1 MQHPAIA
8 YATPG
13 WQAEV
18 TSLAPILWHKQE
30 SQRTWCTD
38 SFRDVDSF

>member
-1 MQHPAIA
+1 MRQLAIA

-18 TSLAPILWHKQE
+18 TSLASILWHKQE
-30 SQRTWCTD
+30 SQWTWCTD
-38 SFRDVDSF
+38 CFREAAVF